1 MTTSMIRWTSEADL
15 FRTRFDR
22 LFQQMFQDF
31 FNPVLTSEDVSA
43 RRWVP
48 PVDIQETD
56 EALIFSAEL
65 PGLKKEDVQ
74 ITLENN
80 VLTISGERNLEKE
93 VKSENFHR
101 LERSYGQFSRSFTLP
116 ANVQTEKAEA
126 KFADGVLTITLPKA
140 EESKPRKLEIR

>member
-1 MTTSMIRWTSEADL
+1 
-15 FRTRFDR
+15 
-22 LFQQMFQDF
+22 
-31 FNPVLTSEDVSA
+31 
-43 RRWVP
+43 
-48 PVDIQETD
+48 
-56 EALIFSAEL
+56 
-65 PGLKKEDVQ
+65 
-74 ITLENN
+74 
-80 VLTISGERNLEKE
+80 